1 MDNDPSVWLSS
12 ENVGNLEKGDTLDK
26 KKPFSRR
33 LIYQHVVE
41 ATDIKSA

>member
-26 KKPFSRR
+26 KNP
-33 LIYQHVVE
+33 LAGV
-41 ATDIKSA
+41 